1 MPIDKITPRQLD
13 ADSDGK
19 LISKTSMLDALNL
32 YMGEDDNGNKGVLKN
47 IKGNASVTTSID
59 FPLNHRVIGST
70 TDVRTGI
77 CYLFVFSEDPSYHS
91 VWAYDPE
98 GKLANDGVE
107 IVTLIYRSKQF
118 NFNSQGFVK
127 GDVVH
132 INNQTFTD
140 RGPEFEKDAV
150 LYFTDGENEPR
161 KINVYRAY
169 QATGNFQIHGDDIYA
184 EADFITAC
192 PKTPLDPITFE
203 FTRDEDRSVSN
214 FRSEPGFQF
223 AYQNVYSDGVDSA
236 ISCYSDIAFPPTII
250 NQGANDVD
258 HSLFNKCILTIPAQ
272 GPEISKIKIIA
283 RRGNSNDFFVIDEV
297 VSTPNEPTIYEF
309 FNDRVTR
316 GVSSNESKKQFDNL
330 PRRAK
335 AQAVSSNRLMYGN
348 YIDGYDN
355 IQTSCTATI
364 QYADRPNDFIDLN
377 IGFKPAITRN
387 ENSSNKSTGFQL
399 DFTEVQDSFSAGD
412 TINFSITIAPEKN
425 WHLYY
430 YEGGSYHGTKFL
442 GAVEQVAPD
451 AAYDGVNLN
460 PDVYQTDNIT
470 GASFR
475 ENNNDPV
482 FGSGDGIQGA
492 IGSTLKWKT
501 VAGDFADT
509 EENCNFGT
517 SAGNPLI
524 LKGAPITFVASFEII
539 EDFSQ
544 GGRELVRD
552 AITAIIA
559 YKWQDALDFNVS
571 FNNTA
576 LSDAQLQNNVLDSL
590 GVEILQRKHR
600 SEVNI
605 DLKLKNKQLIK
616 QARINEPD
624 DDTDPLASLIVAV
637 KKEGSDVGSA
647 VNPGE
652 NRIPIGYFIVDKA
665 NVVFDLEYKE
675 ESNAPLLMN
684 FLACAREINDVSV
697 ETCLHSPP
705 SGSSNNL
712 SWIVLKKEAILSEG
726 FTLEDFV
733 SGINSTLAYSLTTP
747 FNLGSDELDD
757 EEDSSDPKYNYLRQ
771 IGYLD
776 FSPGGG
782 NTNTFFE
789 NRDYINGS
797 YFPSPSRF
805 SLLDGEGGPCGGRQK
820 GVFNGDANP
829 DLSPYDKALI
839 YNQGSVTVNVDP
851 NDIQNVSFYSSTV
864 FYRGTIQFIYNEDNG
879 SQSGV
884 ILPELGVGGDFAE
897 NNEDQGVETG
907 AVGTIDFKRLHSF
920 AELASVFFYVNE
932 INIQDRSFKS
942 SADHD
947 FGIIYYDERGRHGFV
962 NPLTTVYVPGYS
974 STERDGPP
982 GSVSID
988 LTLHHTPPSWA
999 HKYKIAYSK
1008 NTTMKEFV
1016 QYSSGG
1022 AFAQLI
1028 QNQGVSE
1035 SNQNIYVSL
1044 NYLQESNISYASA
1057 FGARGIDGGLS
1068 IYKFAEGD
1076 KLRVISFDE
1085 GGSRKYV
1092 FNYEFD
1098 VVDYRLLSDGE
1109 DNPLSEEPSK
1119 NQQGAF
1125 VVLRNNPFAFG
1136 FDYTSVAAGS
1146 DKWGDNCIFEIYS
1159 PYQMADEEDR
1169 IYYEIGETGDVAFSE
1184 SSGGYAGPLV
1194 HVPSTIS
1201 LTKGDVWFR
1210 KVPVNL
1216 REFNG
1221 GVFEDLI
1228 YDDDEVLPD
1237 PTPNFKSVYLETMS
1251 ANDTIK
1257 SNSHSIGRP
1266 NVYSESAGQVI
1277 RESSITYSD
1286 STDPSSKK
1294 SNFSSFNINNLNFKD
1309 LSENYGDINHMS
1321 SFGEYLVVLQK
1332 NKISMVPLNRN
1343 ILSDA
1348 SGNQNI
1354 ISSREI
1360 LGDPVFI
1367 NQDDG
1372 SSSPESVVKVD
1383 SKLYFADSNSYQ
1395 IFKMD
1400 KSGGGVLTISDN
1412 GVASLIRKEIKQ
1424 KESEEGKVM
1433 LVGGYDPVK
1442 EEYLLT
1448 IISVPQI
1455 ALSEPAEIVIQE
1467 LVTETPPPP
1476 LEEEEDEIVITDN
1489 NGDGIISFEE
1499 VIEQS
1504 GFDPGLI
1511 LEEGEEVITDLN
1523 NDGNIDIN
1531 DFITGLVA
1539 NGQDPIQ
1546 ILSAY
1551 IQNTDDA
1558 ASFTD
1563 DLVSNLI
1570 TGGII
1575 QPNDLSVA
1583 DTTGGNNFVDPETA
1597 SISEL
1602 VDAIVAK
1609 IEQFSDE
1616 SEETEANTLTVGD
1629 LKDILEATRIKAQD
1643 WTLNTAINQVL
1654 SDLDG
1659 NGLIVSS
1666 DLTIFLST
1674 YGTNLFELDD
1684 AAPLIFPNVPLNS

>member
-47 IKGNASVTTSID
+47 IKGNTSIATSVD
-59 FPLNHRVIGST
+59 FPSNHRVIGSA

-91 VWAYDPE
+91 IWAYDPE

-107 IVTLIYRSKQF
+107 IITLIYRSKQF
-118 NFNSQGFVK
+118 NFDSQGFVK

-150 LYFTDGENEPR
+150 LYFTDNRNEPR
-161 KINVYRAY
+161 KLNVYRAY
-169 QATGNFQIHGDDIYA
+169 QAENNFQIHGDDIYA

-297 VSTPNEPTIYEF
+297 ESIANEPTIYEF

-355 IQTSCTATI
+355 VQTTCTATI

-442 GAVEQVAPD
+442 GALEQVAPD

-460 PDVYQTDNIT
+460 PDVYQTDTAT

-475 ENNNDPV
+475 ANNDDPV

-501 VAGDFADT
+501 VAGNFADD
-509 EENCNFGT
+509 EVNCNFGT

-524 LKGAPITFVASFEII
+524 LKGAPITFVASFEVV

-559 YKWQDALDFNVS
+559 YKWQDALESNPS
-571 FNNTA
+571 LNNTA
-576 LSDAQLQNNVLDSL
+576 LNDAQLQNNVLDSL
-590 GVEILQRKHR
+590 GVEILQRKHS

-637 KKEGSDVGSA
+637 KKEGSDVDFS
-647 VNPGE
+647 VEPGE

-665 NVVFDLEYKE
+665 NVVFDLEYSE
-675 ESNAPLLMN
+675 EPNAPLLMN
-684 FLACAREINDVSV
+684 FLACVREINDVSV

-712 SWIVLKKEAILSEG
+712 SWIVLKKEAVLSEG
-726 FTLEDFV
+726 FTLGDFV
-733 SGINSTLAYSLTTP
+733 SGINSTLEYSLTTP
-747 FNLGSDELDD
+747 FDGGELN
-757 EEDSSDPKYNYLRQ
+757 EGEDPNGPRHNYLRQ
-771 IGYLD
+771 IGYLK
-776 FSPGGG
+776 FSPENGL
-782 NTNTFFE
+782 TDTFFQ
-789 NRDYINGS
+789 NRTNNNGT
-797 YFPSPSRF
+797 YLPSASKF

-829 DLSPYDKALI
+829 DLSPYDEALI
-839 YNQGSVTVNVDP
+839 YNQGSVTVNADP
-851 NDIQNVSFYSSTV
+851 NGIQNVSFYASTV
-864 FYRGTIQFIYNEDNG
+864 FYGGTIKFSYNEDG
-879 SQSGV
+879 DIELGV
-884 ILPELGVGGDFAE
+884 ILPELGLEGDFAE
-897 NNEDQGVETG
+897 NDEDQGVLTG

-932 INIQDRSFKS
+932 VNVQDRSFKS

-1169 IYYEIGETGDVAFSE
+1169 IYYEIGETGDVAFSDD
-1184 SSGGYAGPLV
+1184 SDGYNGPLT

-1266 NVYSESAGQVI
+1266 NVYSELAGQVI

-1321 SFGEYLVVLQK
+1321 SFGEYLVVLQR

-1372 SSSPESVVKVD
+1372 SSSPESVIKVD

-1395 IFKMD
+1395 VFKMD
-1400 KSGGGVLTISDN
+1400 KSGGGVITISDN

-1424 KESEEGKVM
+1424 KESEDGRVM

-1455 ALSEPAEIVIQE
+1455 SLSEPAEIVIQE
-1467 LVTETPPPP
+1467 LVTETPPQPP
-1476 LEEEEDEIVITDN
+1476 AEEDDEIVITDN

-1563 DLVSNLI
+1563 GLINDLI

-1583 DTTGGNNFVDPETA
+1583 SSTGGDNFVDPETA

-1602 VDAIVAK
+1602 VDVIVAK
-1609 IEQFSDE
+1609 IGQFSDE
-1616 SEETEANTLTVGD
+1616 SPENTLTVGD
-1629 LKDILEATRIKAQD
+1629 LKDILEATRIEAQS
-1643 WTLNTAINQVL
+1643 WTLNAAINQVL

-1659 NGLIVSS
+1659 NGLVATP
-1666 DLTIFLST
+1666 DLLLFLGTIDSNLS
-1674 YGTNLFELDD
+1674 NLDNS
-1684 AAPLIFPNVPLNS
+1684 APLIFPNAS